1 MPAISKLSYLGFKV
15 KDFKQWNNILFEIL
29 GLECRKDSPEGQHKL
44 RMDEQHHRFSFI
56 ESDENAVAFV
66 GWEVETVDEFLELY
80 NHLKSMGIEVEAGTD
95 SEKTDRQ
102 VLDLMKLKGPDGVPL
117 EVCLAPFNDNQ
128 PFQPSCKKF
137 GGFRTEGLGLG
148 HILYCHSDPKQA
160 VEFYRDAFGM
170 RISDYIHWDEA
181 KATFLHCNPRHHS
194 LAVCNPCF
202 GDGPGDLNHFML
214 EAENIDDVGQ
224 AYDRVSELD
233 VPLVLTLGKHTND
246 KMTSFYMITP
256 SGFAIEYGYGGADI
270 HDDSQWDVELYN
282 APKIWGH
289 QLVK

>member
-1 MPAISKLSYLGFKV
+1 MALISRLSYLGFNV
-15 KDFKQWNNILFEIL
+15 KDFDNWSDIVFKVL
-29 GLECRKDSPEGQHKL
+29 GLECRVDSPSGQYKF
-44 RMDEQHHRFSFI
+44 RMDDQHHRFSFI
-56 ESDENAVAFV
+56 ESDENSVAFV
-66 GWEVETVDEFLELY
+66 GWEVDTRDDFIELQQHLE
-80 NHLKSMGIEVEAGTD
+80 SMGVEVSAGTA
-95 SEKTDRQ
+95 EEIEDRQ
-102 VLDLMKLKGPDGVPL
+102 VLDLIKFNGPDGVPL
-117 EVCLAPFNDNQ
+117 EVCLAPFKDNH

-137 GGFRTEGLGLG
+137 GGFKTDGMGLG
-148 HILYCHSDPKQA
+148 HILYCHSDPEQA
-160 VEFYRDAFGM
+160 IKFYCDAFGM

-181 KATFLHCNPRHHS
+181 KATFLHCNTRHHS

-224 AYDRVSELD
+224 AYDRVNELG

-256 SGFAIEYGYGGADI
+256 SGFAIEYGYGGEEI
-270 HDDSQWDVELYN
+270 HDDSQWHVELYN